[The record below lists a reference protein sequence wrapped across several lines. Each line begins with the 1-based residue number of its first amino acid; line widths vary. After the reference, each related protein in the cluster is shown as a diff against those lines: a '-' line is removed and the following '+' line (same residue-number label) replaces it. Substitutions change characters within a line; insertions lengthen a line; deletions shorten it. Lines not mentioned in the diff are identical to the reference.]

1 MNIFSERGKIVKA
14 EINKRGVTKEMK
26 RLFPFLKPYRLQLTI
41 GPFFKLSE
49 AVLEILTPTLMAL
62 LIDNGVNAG
71 DSSYVIRMGII
82 MFIIATCG
90 VLFAYICQYSASI
103 ASQGFGTDVRNAM
116 FKKISALSFTQLDR
130 FGIPS
135 LINRVTGDVNQLQ
148 SAVAMLIRLVI
159 RAPFLCIGGLV
170 MAMAI
175 DLKLSVIFMLVIPL
189 FIFVLFLVMFKAVP
203 LYSLVQKKL
212 DLLTLVLRENLSG
225 VRVIRAF
232 AGVRREKERFRDK
245 NKDYAD
251 TAIRVGRIAALTNPA
266 TTIIMNFAALAVIY
280 FGGVRVNTGH
290 LTQGEVIAFINYIT
304 QILNAMIVV
313 ANLVVLYTKAYASS
327 LRVSEVLACE
337 PDIKYGER
345 KSVPQSVNAVE
356 FDNVSLT
363 YGGSK
368 VPAIDNINLTIKTG
382 ETLGIIGGTGSGKS
396 TLAGLIPRFYDATEG
411 QVRIGGVDIREYN
424 EDTLRSAVAIV
435 QQRAALF
442 SGTIAENMRM
452 AKADATAEEMRAAA
466 DTAQATEFIDRL
478 EKGFDTHISQGG
490 NNLSGGQKQR
500 LTIARA
506 LIKKSPILILDD
518 SASALDYA
526 TDASLR
532 QAIKDNTDS
541 QTVIIVSQRVNSV
554 KDADR
559 IAVMDDGEIVG
570 LGTHAELVRSCE
582 IYREICY
589 SQEQMEEGDDNEEK

>member
-1 MNIFSERGKIVKA
+1 
-14 EINKRGVTKEMK
+14 MK
-26 RLFPFLKPYRLQLTI
+26 KLFPFLRPYRLQLTV

-62 LIDNGVNAG
+62 LIDNGVNTG
-71 DSSYVIRMGII
+71 DKSYIIRMGII
-82 MFIIATCG
+82 MLVIATCG

-103 ASQGFGTDVRNAM
+103 ASQGFGTDVRNAL
-116 FKKISALSFTQLDR
+116 FKKIGTFSFAELDR
-130 FGIPS
+130 FGAPS

-175 DLKLSVIFMLVIPL
+175 DLKLSIIFMIVIPL

-203 LYSLVQKKL
+203 LYTMVQKKL
-212 DLLTLVLRENLSG
+212 DALTLVLRENLSG

-232 AGVRREKERFRDK
+232 AGVKRERERFKESND
-245 NKDYAD
+245 DYYL
-251 TAIRVGRIAALTNPA
+251 TAVRVGRIAALTNPA
-266 TTIIMNFAALAVIY
+266 TTIIMNFAAIAVIY
-280 FGGVRVNTGH
+280 FGGIRVNTGH

-313 ANLVVLYTKAYASS
+313 ANLVVLYTKAYASAK
-327 LRVSEVLACE
+327 RVSEVLSA
-337 PDIKYGER
+337 DTSIKYG
-345 KSVPQSVNAVE
+345 KTSLSSAGSTAVE
-356 FDNVSLT
+356 FKNVSFT
-363 YGGSK
+363 YARSRVAAVDK
-368 VPAIDNINLTIKTG
+368 LNLAVKTG
-382 ETLGIIGGTGSGKS
+382 ETIGIIGGTGSGKT

-411 QVRIGGVDIREYN
+411 EVKINGIDVRDYSEEALR
-424 EDTLRSAVAIV
+424 DTVAIV
-435 QQRAALF
+435 QQREMLF
-442 SGTIAENMRM
+442 SGTIAENLRM
-452 AKADATAEEMRAAA
+452 AKPDASYDEMRGALEASQAA
-466 DTAQATEFIDRL
+466 EFVDKL
-478 EKGFDTHISQGG
+478 ENGVETYVTQGG

-532 QAIKDNTDS
+532 RAIKESTDG
-541 QTVIIVSQRVNSV
+541 QTVIIISQRVSSV

-559 IAVMDDGEIVG
+559 IIVMDDGETVG
-570 LGTHAELVRSCE
+570 IGTHAELLKNCE
-582 IYREICY
+582 IYREICL
-589 SQEQMEEGDDNEEK
+589 SQEQEDIA

>member
-1 MNIFSERGKIVKA
+1 MRK
-14 EINKRGVTKEMK
+14 
-26 RLFPFLKPYRLQLTI
+26 LFPFLKPYRVQLTV

-62 LIDNGVNAG
+62 LIDNGVNTG
-71 DSSYVIRMGII
+71 DRAYVIRMGII

-103 ASQGFGTDVRNAM
+103 ASQGFGTDVRNAL
-116 FKKISALSFTQLDR
+116 FKKIGKFSFAELDR
-130 FGIPS
+130 FGAPS

-175 DLKLSVIFMLVIPL
+175 DLKLSIVFMLVIPL

-203 LYSLVQKKL
+203 LYTSVQKKL
-212 DLLTLVLRENLSG
+212 DTLTLVLRENLSG

-232 AGVRREKERFRDK
+232 AGAERERDRFKDK
-245 NKDYAD
+245 NGDYCA
-251 TAIRVGRIAALTNPA
+251 TAVRVGRIAALTNPA
-266 TTIIMNFAALAVIY
+266 TTIIMNFAAIAVIY
-280 FGGVRVNTGH
+280 FGGIRVNTGH

-313 ANLVVLYTKAYASS
+313 ANLVVLYTKAYASAK
-327 LRVSEVLACE
+327 RVSEVLSA
-337 PDIKYGER
+337 DTSIKYG
-345 KSVPQSVNAVE
+345 KKTAAVMSDNAVE
-356 FDNVSLT
+356 FKNVSFT
-363 YGGSK
+363 YPRSRAASADK
-368 VPAIDNINLTIKTG
+368 LSFSIKRG
-382 ETLGIIGGTGSGKS
+382 ETIGIIGGTGSGKT
-396 TLAGLIPRFYDATEG
+396 TLAGLIPRFYDVTEG
-411 QVRIGGVDIREYN
+411 TVAINGIDVREYD
-424 EDTLRSAVAIV
+424 EETLRNTVAIV
-435 QQRAALF
+435 QQRETLF
-442 SGTIAENMRM
+442 SGTIAENLRM
-452 AKADATAEEMRAAA
+452 AKPDATDDEMREALQ
-466 DTAQATEFIDRL
+466 TAQASEFVTRL
-478 EKGFDTHISQGG
+478 ENGMNTYVSQGG

-506 LIKKSPILILDD
+506 LIKKAPILILDD

-532 QAIKDNTDS
+532 RAIKEGTSN
-541 QTVIIVSQRVNSV
+541 QTVIIISQRVTSI

-559 IAVMDDGEIVG
+559 IIVMDDGEIAG
-570 LGTHAELVRSCE
+570 IGGHAELLKNCE
-582 IYREICY
+582 IYREICH
-589 SQEQMEEGDDNEEK
+589 SQEQPEEGMKNEK

>member
-1 MNIFSERGKIVKA
+1 
-14 EINKRGVTKEMK
+14 MK
-26 RLFPFLKPYRLQLTI
+26 KLFPFLKPYRLQLTV

-62 LIDNGVNAG
+62 LIDNGVNTG
-71 DSSYVIRMGII
+71 DKSYIIRMGII
-82 MFIIATCG
+82 MLVIATCG

-103 ASQGFGTDVRNAM
+103 ASQGFGTDVRNAL
-116 FKKISALSFTQLDR
+116 FKKIGTFSFAELDR
-130 FGIPS
+130 FGAPS

-175 DLKLSVIFMLVIPL
+175 DLKLSIVFMIVIPL

-203 LYSLVQKKL
+203 LYTMVQKKL
-212 DLLTLVLRENLSG
+212 DALTLVLRENLSG

-232 AGVRREKERFRDK
+232 AGVKRERERFKESND
-245 NKDYAD
+245 DYYL
-251 TAIRVGRIAALTNPA
+251 TAVRVGRIAALTNPA
-266 TTIIMNFAALAVIY
+266 TTIIINFAAIAVIY
-280 FGGVRVNTGH
+280 FGGIRVNTGH

-313 ANLVVLYTKAYASS
+313 ANLVVLYTKAYASAK
-327 LRVSEVLACE
+327 RVSEVLSA
-337 PDIKYGER
+337 DTSIKYG
-345 KSVPQSVNAVE
+345 KTSLSSAGSTAVE
-356 FDNVSLT
+356 FKNVSFT
-363 YGGSK
+363 YARSRVAAVDK
-368 VPAIDNINLTIKTG
+368 LNLAVKTG
-382 ETLGIIGGTGSGKS
+382 ETIGIIGGTGSGKT

-411 QVRIGGVDIREYN
+411 EVKINGIDVRDYSEEALR
-424 EDTLRSAVAIV
+424 DTVAIV
-435 QQRAALF
+435 QQREMLF
-442 SGTIAENMRM
+442 SGTIAENLRM
-452 AKADATAEEMRAAA
+452 AKPDASYDEMRGALEASQAA
-466 DTAQATEFIDRL
+466 EFVDKL
-478 EKGFDTHISQGG
+478 ENGVETYVSQGG

-532 QAIKDNTDS
+532 RAIKESTDG
-541 QTVIIVSQRVNSV
+541 QTVIIISQRVSSV

-559 IAVMDDGEIVG
+559 IVVMDDGETVG
-570 LGTHAELVRSCE
+570 IGTHAELLKNCE
-582 IYREICY
+582 IYREICL
-589 SQEQMEEGDDNEEK
+589 SQEQEDIA

>member
-1 MNIFSERGKIVKA
+1 
-14 EINKRGVTKEMK
+14 MK
-26 RLFPFLKPYRLQLTI
+26 QLFPFLKPYRLQLTI

-49 AVLEILTPTLMAL
+49 AVLELLIPTLMAM

-71 DSSYVIRMGII
+71 SGEYVVHMGIV

-116 FKKISALSFTQLDR
+116 FKKIGTLSFAQIDR
-130 FGIPS
+130 LGAPS
-135 LINRVTGDVNQLQ
+135 LINRITGDVNQLQ
-148 SAVAMLIRLVI
+148 GAVAMLIRLVI

-170 MAMAI
+170 MAVAI
-175 DLKLSVIFMLVIPL
+175 DLKLSIIFMIVIPL
-189 FIFVLFLVMFKAVP
+189 FILVLFLVMFKAVP
-203 LYSLVQKKL
+203 LYKSVQTKL
-212 DLLTLVLRENLSG
+212 DKLTLVLRENLSG

-232 AGVRREKERFRDK
+232 AGVHREKERFNDK

-251 TAIRVGRIAALTNPA
+251 TAIRVGKIAALTNPA
-266 TTIIMNFAALAVIY
+266 TTIIMNFAAIAVIY
-280 FGGVRVNTGH
+280 FGGIRVNTGH
-290 LTQGEVIAFINYIT
+290 LSQGEVIAFINYIT

-313 ANLVVLYTKAYASS
+313 ANLVVLYTKAYASA
-327 LRVSEVLACE
+327 LRVNEVLEIE
-337 PDIKYGER
+337 PDIKYGDR
-345 KSVPQSVNAVE
+345 SAAKSETAIE
-356 FDNVSLT
+356 FKNVSLT
-363 YGGSK
+363 YTGSK
-368 VPAIDNINLTIKTG
+368 VPAVDNINLTVKTG

-396 TLAGLIPRFYDATEG
+396 TLVSLIPRFYDVTRGEIFLNG
-411 QVRIGGVDIREYN
+411 IPIKEYS
-424 EDTLRSAVAIV
+424 ESALRDTVAIV

-442 SGTIAENMRM
+442 SGTISENMRM
-452 AKADATAEEMRAAA
+452 AKADATMEEMRKAARV
-466 DTAQATEFIDRL
+466 AQATEFIDRL
-478 EKGFDTHISQGG
+478 EKGFDTYVSQGG

-506 LIKKSPILILDD
+506 LVKNSAILILDD

-526 TDASLR
+526 TDANLR
-532 QAIKDNTDS
+532 RAIKENTDS

-559 IAVMDDGEIVG
+559 IVVMDDGEIAG
-570 LGTHAELVRSCE
+570 IGTHAELVRNCE

-589 SQEQMEEGDDNEEK
+589 SQEQPEEGDEYEEK